1 MTTGG
6 LFLYN
11 KLAQKLPGVLAK
23 RYRELKFENGSIV
36 PTEADLKAGAAEVV
50 RDTMSEIGD
59 AEIIGDGAFDMPV
72 VDVSAGEDR
81 YKTIMVGSAF
91 SYTFQQERAFELGN
105 AELTDRRMFAAR
117 RSIAERHNQL
127 SAYGDARV
135 GITGMLNNASVM
147 LNNSSFNAN
156 TASSDDLTG
165 FFVDELKAAHRNSNN
180 VEMPM
185 DVLIPTGLFFLL
197 IKKRVADSAQSA
209 LTYIKLALSEE
220 DIKFNLIKCEEVDSA
235 NLEARGVQAG
245 GTNKDRVTF
254 FVKDPEVIERHIEL
268 TQLMP
273 AEWVSVKS
281 GRRVYP
287 MFSCTTPTII
297 NYPGAMR
304 YIDIPKVN

>member
-1 MTTGG
+1 M
-6 LFLYN
+6 
-11 KLAQKLPGVLAK
+11 LAK

-36 PTEADLKAGAAEVV
+36 PTEADLEAGAAEVV
-50 RDTMSEIGD
+50 RDTIEEVGD
-59 AEIIGDGAFDMPV
+59 AEIITDGAFDMPV
-72 VDVSAGEDR
+72 VDVSASEDR
-81 YKTIMVGSAF
+81 YKALMIGSAF
-91 SYTFQQERAFELGN
+91 SYTFAQERAIEFGKSDIN
-105 AELTDRRMFAAR
+105 DRKMMAAR
-117 RSIAERHNQL
+117 RSIAERHNRIA
-127 SAYGDARV
+127 AYGDARV
-135 GITGMLNNASVM
+135 GITGMLNNASVI

-156 TASSDDLTG
+156 TATSDDLTG

-197 IKKRVADSAQSA
+197 VKKRVADSSQTA

-220 DIKFNLIKCEEVDSA
+220 DIKFNLIKCDECDSA
-235 NLEARGVQAG
+235 NLEACGVQAG
-245 GTNKDRVTF
+245 GTNKDRVSF

-273 AEWVSVKS
+273 AEWVSVKN